1 LKAVLDAAR
10 ELSAP
15 DEASEPGRRLG
26 DFQLIRHLGRGGMGT
41 VWEAE
46 QISLGRRVALKI
58 LARHLSLSDD
68 TVDRFRREASA
79 GGRLRHPSIVAV
91 YEIGEI
97 DGDHYI
103 AQELVPGGFS
113 MADFLKQLHE
123 QPELPDDYY
132 PAVAALFAKV
142 ADALEVAHEAGIVHR
157 DIKPGNI
164 LIDENDQPKVADFG
178 LAKVNDDLVL
188 SRTGELAGTP
198 YYMSPEQAT
207 SRNDE
212 IDGRSDVFSLG
223 ATLFEA
229 LTLVRPFE
237 GDTSQQVL
245 EKIVME
251 DPPDP
256 RKLRSKVPWDLSVI
270 CLKALEKKP
279 DQRYAS
285 MSEFAAD
292 LRRFLADEPIVAHP
306 PGAATRMFKWTR
318 RHPVLSVSSSVAGV
332 AFVAVMSL
340 FIQLQDQ
347 NLELQRTRDELAAT
361 QQEKDE
367 LLKETVANEREK
379 WSHLVAGALSG
390 RKQHIPAM
398 IARMGAD
405 SGLDEDSRRELA
417 RALRDVQ
424 TVEVIA
430 GPVTRGRMHVAES
443 VEGEVLGLED
453 LVLFEGGELPARALP
468 PTVFVRVIER
478 EVTGPLDE
486 LLGKGDVDVGTLLS
500 EADTLFSAGKRR
512 EALRIYYELR
522 RDYPFTVVYQLNK
535 ERITD
540 RIDITKP
547 APPRSPPPPVAPH
560 DG

>member
-1 LKAVLDAAR
+1 
-10 ELSAP
+10 
-15 DEASEPGRRLG
+15 
-26 DFQLIRHLGRGGMGT
+26 
-41 VWEAE
+41 
-46 QISLGRRVALKI
+46 
-58 LARHLSLSDD
+58 
-68 TVDRFRREASA
+68 
-79 GGRLRHPSIVAV
+79 
-91 YEIGEI
+91 
-97 DGDHYI
+97 
-103 AQELVPGGFS
+103 
-113 MADFLKQLHE
+113 
-123 QPELPDDYY
+123 
-132 PAVAALFAKV
+132 
-142 ADALEVAHEAGIVHR
+142 
-157 DIKPGNI
+157 
-164 LIDENDQPKVADFG
+164 
-178 LAKVNDDLVL
+178 
-188 SRTGELAGTP
+188 
-198 YYMSPEQAT
+198 
-207 SRNDE
+207 
-212 IDGRSDVFSLG
+212 
-223 ATLFEA
+223 
-229 LTLVRPFE
+229 
-237 GDTSQQVL
+237 
-245 EKIVME
+245 
-251 DPPDP
+251 
-256 RKLRSKVPWDLSVI
+256 
-270 CLKALEKKP
+270 
-279 DQRYAS
+279 
-285 MSEFAAD
+285 
-292 LRRFLADEPIVAHP
+292 
-306 PGAATRMFKWTR
+306 MFKWTR

-332 AFVAVMSL
+332 AFVAVMAL
-340 FIQLQDQ
+340 FVQLQDQ
-347 NLELQRTRDELAAT
+347 NLELQRTRDKLAAT

-453 LVLFEGGELPARALP
+453 LVLFEGGGLPARALP